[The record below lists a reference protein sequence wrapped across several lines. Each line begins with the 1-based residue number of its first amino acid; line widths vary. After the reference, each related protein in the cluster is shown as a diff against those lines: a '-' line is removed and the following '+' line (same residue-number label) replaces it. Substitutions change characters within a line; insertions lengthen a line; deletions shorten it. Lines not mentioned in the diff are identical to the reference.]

1 MIFKIYKMDTF
12 KKAIYTDNKQFLE
25 MVCKDLYNEEEI
37 EDFLTKYHKH
47 NYTYYQPIT
56 DDPKLFHKKRI
67 KNIKK

>member
-1 MIFKIYKMDTF
+1 MDTF
-12 KKAIYTDNKQFLE
+12 KKAIYEDNKQFLE
-25 MVCKDLYNEEEI
+25 MVCKDLYNKDLYNKEDI

-47 NYTYYQPIT
+47 NYTYYQPVV

>member
-37 EDFLTKYHKH
+37 DDFLTKYHKN
-47 NYTYYQPIT
+47 NYTYYQPVV

-67 KNIKK
+67 RNALK